1 MGRKRIIKEKDLLAA
16 IKDSRGFKSTIAA
29 RLHTDWHVVDRAI
42 KASEAAQE
50 AIAAEEET
58 TLDLVEGKALSK
70 INDGDG
76 AMIRFYLATKGKK
89 RGYTYEERLEDQDGT
104 DGDEPLN
111 IVMDGQEVEPKQI
124 GFDAAEVSDTEPVEA
139 DE

>member
-1 MGRKRIIKEKDLLAA
+1 MGRKRIIKEKDLIAA

-29 RLHTDWHVVDRAI
+29 RLHVDWHVVDRAI

-89 RGYTYEERLEDQDGT
+89 RGYTYEERIEDADGENDDAPLT
-104 DGDEPLN
+104 IICDGDE
-111 IVMDGQEVEPKQI
+111 VEPVTPE
-124 GFDAAEVSDTEPVEA
+124 GEE
-139 DE
+139 

>member
-1 MGRKRIIKEKDLLAA
+1 MGRKKQLKEKELLEA

-29 RLHTDWHVVDRAI
+29 RLHVDWHTVDKAI
-42 KASEAAQE
+42 NASEAAQL

-58 TLDLVEGKALSK
+58 TLDFVEGKAIAK
-70 INDGDG
+70 INEGDG

-89 RGYTYEERLEDQDGT
+89 RGFTYEEKLE
-104 DGDEPLN
+104 
-111 IVMDGQEVEPKQI
+111 
-124 GFDAAEVSDTEPVEA
+124 AAEGAEDNEINIIADNSAQGGGEITEA

>member
-1 MGRKRIIKEKDLLAA
+1 MGRKKQLKEKELLEA

-29 RLHTDWHVVDRAI
+29 RLHVDWHTVDKAI
-42 KASEAAQE
+42 NASEAAQQ

-58 TLDLVEGKALSK
+58 TLDFVEGKAIAK
-70 INDGDG
+70 INEGDG

-89 RGYTYEERLEDQDGT
+89 RGFTYEEKLE
-104 DGDEPLN
+104 
-111 IVMDGQEVEPKQI
+111 
-124 GFDAAEVSDTEPVEA
+124 AAEGAEDNEINIIADNSAQGGGEITEA